1 MNIKKTYH
9 KLRHLGITLEMDFLE
24 TKRLTLLNEIC
35 IWTILL
41 EFFNHVLVILARDF
55 NTIISL
61 LIIQF
66 IISVPLVLNYF
77 QKTEVSK
84 WFLLMFGTLMISF
97 LIILLGKDFNQDYC
111 YLLVSVLIIIL
122 LPKFT
127 HRVIHLGFVFTMYLV
142 TKFYLEYYPP
152 LSINPNGQ
160 LASTSTF
167 TFIVLLIAI
176 LLWRFVRI
184 SKNIE
189 IKLKT
194 SLSSILQKNHEIEIN
209 QFQIKQQN
217 QSLEQVNKEL
227 EHFAFIASNDLQ
239 SPLNDILENIGN
251 IKTQLKCTD
260 IDIQEYLDYTISSA
274 EQMKIIIQD
283 VLAFSK
289 IEDSEVELKPTNLNR
304 VITSVLLNI
313 KESVDS
319 RNAEVDIPLLPTIQ
333 AMDTQITL
341 LFQNLIENGIK
352 YNTSS
357 IPKVS
362 LEHEENEQ
370 YHIFN
375 VQDNGIGI
383 SETDQVKVFEMFKR
397 LKEKREEKGSG
408 IGLAI
413 CKKIIERH
421 KGTINIESEIGKGTT
436 FRIFLPKVKV
446 S

>member
-1 MNIKKTYH
+1 LNIKKTYH